1 MRRLLTSRATASPPG
16 GRICLNRKAGVGRM
30 RSFTIGTKY
39 LLPIVLIVGSLF
51 FAPVVPTC
59 TLFAWSSVSKGRSRN
74 QSNLTASDFHWVLRL
89 IKDHKMYGIREGMP
103 IYVSLEDLLFG
114 NQSFG
119 ILQIR
124 DIARRSLEWCP
135 DRDNARRGAVHFH

>member
-1 MRRLLTSRATASPPG
+1 
-16 GRICLNRKAGVGRM
+16 
-30 RSFTIGTKY
+30 
-39 LLPIVLIVGSLF
+39 
-51 FAPVVPTC
+51 
-59 TLFAWSSVSKGRSRN
+59 
-74 QSNLTASDFHWVLRL
+74 
-89 IKDHKMYGIREGMP
+89 MYGIREGMP